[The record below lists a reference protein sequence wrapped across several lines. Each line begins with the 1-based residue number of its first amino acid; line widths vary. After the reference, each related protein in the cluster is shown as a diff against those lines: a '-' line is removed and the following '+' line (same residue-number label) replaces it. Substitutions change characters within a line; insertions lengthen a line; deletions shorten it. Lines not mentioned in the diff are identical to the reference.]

1 MPHEQWHTS
10 SPDLWRKLKPE
21 ATKMRKRPTR
31 TEDVLWQTLRNKNL
45 GVRFRRQ
52 HAIGRFI
59 ADFCCIEAKLI
70 LEVDGGIHAENLDRD
85 SIRDEE
91 IGKLGYSVLRF
102 SNEEGRMDL
111 LRVRLE
117 IGRILKERVQPHP
130 RPAGTPSP
138 AGEGE

>member
-1 MPHEQWHTS
+1 MPHERWHTS
-10 SPDLWRKLKPE
+10 TPDLWRKLKPE
-21 ATKMRKRPTR
+21 ARKMRNRPTR
-31 TEDVLWQTLRNKNL
+31 TEDVLWRSLRNKNL

-70 LEVDGGIHAENLDRD
+70 VEVDGEIHAENLDRD

-91 IGKLGYSVLRF
+91 IGRLGYLVMRF
-102 SNEEGRMDL
+102 SNVEVLMDL
-111 LRVRLE
+111 PRILLE
-117 IGRILKERVQPHP
+117 IGRVLEERVQPHP